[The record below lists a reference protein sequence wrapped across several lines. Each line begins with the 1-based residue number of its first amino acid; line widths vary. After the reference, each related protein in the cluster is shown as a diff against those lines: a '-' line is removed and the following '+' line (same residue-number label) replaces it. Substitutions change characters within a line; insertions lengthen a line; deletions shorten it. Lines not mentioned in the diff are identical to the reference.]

1 MKRRQFITLLGGA
14 AAWPLQARAQQ
25 QQSGMPV
32 IGFMSARSPGDSVHL
47 VEAFRHGLKGGGG
60 LVEGQNVIVEYRW
73 AHGDY
78 ARLPALARELVDRRV
93 AVLLGIGGDASA
105 LAAKAATSTI
115 PVVFGM
121 GSDPVQAGMVASLN
135 RPGGN
140 VTGVYLLV
148 NDLEPKRLGL
158 LNELVP
164 GTAMIGS
171 LLNPKFPPVA
181 QQARDV
187 RDAAQAIGRPVN
199 IFYAS
204 NDAELDAAF
213 AALAAQSAVALLS
226 GADPF
231 FDTRKDRIIGFTA
244 QRQLPAIYHF
254 REWALAGG
262 LMSYGVSLTDTY
274 RHFGDYAARIV
285 QGAKPADLPVMQSV
299 RFELV
304 INLKTAKALGL
315 TIPPG
320 VLAIADEAIE

>member
-1 MKRRQFITLLGGA
+1 
-14 AAWPLQARAQQ
+14 
-25 QQSGMPV
+25 
-32 IGFMSARSPGDSVHL
+32 
-47 VEAFRHGLKGGGG
+47 
-60 LVEGQNVIVEYRW
+60 
-73 AHGDY
+73 
-78 ARLPALARELVDRRV
+78 
-93 AVLLGIGGDASA
+93 
-105 LAAKAATSTI
+105 
-115 PVVFGM
+115 
-121 GSDPVQAGMVASLN
+121 LN

-140 VTGVYLLV
+140 VTGIYLLV

-204 NDAELDAAF
+204 NDAELDTAF
-213 AALAAQSAVALLS
+213 AALSDQNAVALLS

-320 VLAIADEAIE
+320 VLAIADEVIE